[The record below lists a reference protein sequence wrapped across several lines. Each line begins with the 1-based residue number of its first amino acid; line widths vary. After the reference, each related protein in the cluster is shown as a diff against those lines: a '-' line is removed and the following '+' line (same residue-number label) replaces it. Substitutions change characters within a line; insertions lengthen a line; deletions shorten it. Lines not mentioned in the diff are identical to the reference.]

1 VLDAYRPL
9 IERDDGRFTEA
20 EVQGY
25 LDRGEWLDQ
34 RLDELLWAA
43 EDARP
48 DHPAIVSHDVL
59 SGIRTELTY
68 GEFGDLTRRLA
79 AGLVE
84 LGVGAGDVVSVM
96 LPNRIEFAAAIFAIF
111 RLGAVYSGIPT
122 AYGRR
127 EVDFMLRRTGARV
140 LIVPSE
146 FRGRDYV
153 AFAAELLEEGIGLD
167 HVVVVGHEG
176 TLPEGPDGL
185 WRRFDDLVADA
196 DPSSLPPPE
205 SAARLAHIGFT
216 SGTTG
221 EPKGVMNTHQT
232 LFAVLRRWV
241 EHVGT
246 DVIGAD
252 SINLVPS
259 PIGHHTG
266 FLWGVLL
273 SSHVHGTAVLMD
285 RWDGARGAEII
296 HRERPTMMVGA
307 VAFLQDLL
315 NLQDSPED
323 AWSSFRIISI
333 PGAPIPRGLVPQARE
348 GLDCFICP
356 AWGMTEY
363 GIGISGAP
371 DLPRDRVEVTD
382 GVPVEGCRVRVVDD
396 ERREVPRGT
405 EGDLQIGGAGLFM
418 GYLDRP
424 GFTEAAVSDGWFDT
438 GDRAVHDEDGFVSLV
453 GRSKDIIIRGGENIP
468 VADVETLLYV
478 HPAILDAAVVAMP
491 DPRLGERA
499 CACIVVREGHAPPE
513 LPELVSHLLEHG
525 LSKHFLP
532 ERVEILDELP
542 RTMSGKIRKV
552 ELRAWLDRKLSSEP
566 RSSRG
571 A

>member
-1 VLDAYRPL
+1 MLDAYRPL
-9 IERDDGRFTEA
+9 IERDDSRFTEA

-25 LDRGEWLDQ
+25 LDRGEWVDR
-34 RLDELLWAA
+34 RLDELLWDA
-43 EDARP
+43 EEARP
-48 DHPAIVSHDVL
+48 HDPAIISHDVL
-59 SGIRTELTY
+59 AGTRTELTY
-68 GEFGDLTRRLA
+68 RQFGDLTRRLA
-79 AGLVE
+79 AGLAQ
-84 LGVGAGDVVSVM
+84 LGVGADDVVSVM
-96 LPNRIEFAAAIFAIF
+96 LPNRAEFAAAIFAIF

-140 LIVPSE
+140 IIVPSE
-146 FRGRDYV
+146 FRNRDYV
-153 AFAAELLEEGIGLD
+153 GFAAELVDEGIELD
-167 HVVVVGHEG
+167 HIIVVGHEG
-176 TLPEGPDGL
+176 ALPAEPTGL
-185 WRRFDDLVADA
+185 WRRFDDVVADA
-196 DPSSLPPPE
+196 DASSLPAPP
-205 SAARLAHIGFT
+205 SAARLAHVGFT

-241 EHVGT
+241 QHIGT
-246 DVIGAD
+246 DVIGPD
-252 SINLVPS
+252 SINLIPS

-273 SSHVHGTAVLMD
+273 SSHVQGTGVLMD
-285 RWDGARGAEII
+285 RWDGPRGADIVQ
-296 HRERPTMMVGA
+296 RERPTMMVGA

-315 NLQDSPED
+315 NLEHPPED
-323 AWSSFRIISI
+323 AWTSFRIISI

-348 GLDCFICP
+348 GLGCFICP

-363 GIGISGAP
+363 GIGISGAS
-371 DLPRDRVEVTD
+371 DLPRHRVEATD
-382 GVPVEGCRVRVVDD
+382 GIPVEGCQVRVVDG

-424 GFTEAAVSDGWFDT
+424 EFTEAAISDGWFDT
-438 GDRAVHDEDGFVSLV
+438 GDRAIRHEDGFVALV

-468 VADVETLLYV
+468 VAEVETLLYD
-478 HPAILDAAVVAMP
+478 HPAVLDAAVVAMS

-499 CACIVVREGHAPPE
+499 CACIVVREGHATPQ
-513 LPELVSHLLEHG
+513 LPDLVSHLLERG

-532 ERVEILDELP
+532 ERVEVLDELP

-552 ELRAWLDRKLSSEP
+552 ELRAWLDRTVSAEP
-566 RSSRG
+566 GSSR
-571 A
+571 AT

>member
-1 VLDAYRPL
+1 MVEVYRPL
-9 IERDDGRFTEA
+9 IERDDSRFTEA

-25 LDRGEWLDQ
+25 LDRGEWVDR
-34 RLDELLWAA
+34 RLDELLWDA
-43 EDARP
+43 EEARP

-59 SGIRTELTY
+59 GGTRTELTY
-68 GEFGDLTRRLA
+68 REFGDLTRRLA
-79 AGLVE
+79 AGMVE
-84 LGVGAGDVVSVM
+84 LGVGADDVVSVM
-96 LPNRIEFAAAIFAIF
+96 LPNRAEFAAAIFAIF

-127 EVDFMLRRTGARV
+127 EVDFMLRKTGARV
-140 LIVPSE
+140 LVVPSE
-146 FRGRDYV
+146 FRNRDYV
-153 AFAAELLEEGIGLD
+153 AFAAELLEDGIGLD
-167 HVVVVGHEG
+167 HVVVVGHDG
-176 TLPEGPDGL
+176 ALPDEPEGL
-185 WRRFDDLVADA
+185 WRRFDDLVSGADA
-196 DPSSLPPPE
+196 SVLPSPE
-205 SAARLAHIGFT
+205 NAARLAHIGFT

-246 DVIGAD
+246 DVIGPD
-252 SINLVPS
+252 SVNLVPS

-273 SSHVHGTAVLMD
+273 SSHVQGTGVLMD
-285 RWDGARGAEII
+285 RWDGERGAEII

-315 NLQDSPED
+315 NLQDPPED
-323 AWSSFRIISI
+323 AWSSLRVISI
-333 PGAPIPRGLVPQARE
+333 PGAPIPRGLVPQARD

-371 DLPRDRVEVTD
+371 DLPRDRVEATD
-382 GVPVEGCRVRVVDD
+382 GVPVDGCRVRVVDD
-396 ERREVPRGT
+396 ERHEVPRGT

-424 GFTEAAVSDGWFDT
+424 EFTEEAISGGWFDT
-438 GDRAVHDEDGFVSLV
+438 GDRAVHYEDDFVALV

-468 VADVETLLYV
+468 VAAVETLLYS
-478 HPAILDAAVVAMP
+478 HPAILDAAVVAMS

-499 CACIVVREGHAPPE
+499 CACIVVRDGHTPPE
-513 LPELVSHLLEHG
+513 LPDLVAHLLEQG

-532 ERVEILDELP
+532 ERMEILDELP

-552 ELRAWLDRKLSSEP
+552 ELRDWLDRKLSSEP
-566 RSSRG
+566 
-571 A
+571 